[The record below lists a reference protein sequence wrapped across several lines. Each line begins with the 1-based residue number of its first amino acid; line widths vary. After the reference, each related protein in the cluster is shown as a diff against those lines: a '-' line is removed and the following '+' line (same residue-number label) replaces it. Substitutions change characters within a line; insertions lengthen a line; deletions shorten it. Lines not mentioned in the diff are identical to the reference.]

1 MSKKVKR
8 DPVKVM
14 LKWTILLAILAVIAF
29 VGGNMLTGYR
39 AQLLADKQAEVEEIN
54 AQRDEEYAVALAEFE
69 QASTSGANLAWPAQK
84 SEGWDV
90 VDLTN
95 YPLENAGRVTVSRQ
109 DLMYNG
115 MLLVNQ
121 WHSRPDD
128 FVDAEIVSV
137 GNYTGWKLAV
147 SDGNVKLFP
156 KAIDSLQAAVAAAA
170 EAGHK
175 DYMVSE
181 GYRSWEDQNALFQKR
196 MESLQSR
203 YSGDALIEQAKKH
216 VNYPGTSEFN
226 SGLSFTLRLY
236 NRDDASVGRPAYETT
251 AAGQW
256 MSENCW
262 KYGIVFRFPLADF
275 PLKGTVDKAFKTG
288 ISSELYLYRYVGRGN
303 AAVMHHLDLCL
314 EEYVEYLQAHP
325 HIAVFEDGT
334 LRYEIFRQYVGD
346 DVNSISL
353 ELAGKARS
361 YEASLDNMGG
371 VITVFEY

>member
-1 MSKKVKR
+1 MKKTVKR

-14 LKWTILLAILAVIAF
+14 LKWTIVLVIIAVAAYF
-29 VGGNMLTGYR
+29 LGNGITAYR
-39 AQLLADKQAEVEEIN
+39 TKLLADRQAEVEEIN
-54 AQRDEEYAVALAEFE
+54 RQRDEEYAVALAEFE
-69 QASTSGANLAWPAQK
+69 RASTSGANLAWPAQK
-84 SEGWDV
+84 TEGWDV

-95 YPLENAGRVTVSRQ
+95 YPLENPGRVTVSRQ

-128 FVDAEIVSV
+128 FVDSAVVSV
-137 GNYTGWKLAV
+137 GNYTGWKLPV
-147 SDGNVKLFP
+147 SDGNVRLFP
-156 KAIDSLQAAVAAAA
+156 KAIDALQAAVSAAA

-181 GYRSWEDQNALFQKR
+181 GYRSWEDQNAMFQSR
-196 MESLQSR
+196 MEQLQDR
-203 YSGDALIEQAKKH
+203 YSGNALVEQAKKY

-226 SGLSFTLRLY
+226 SGLAFTLRLY
-236 NRDDASVGRPAYETT
+236 NREDASVGRPDYHTT

-262 KYGIVFRFPLADF
+262 QYGIVFRFQLADF
-275 PLKGTVDKAFKTG
+275 PLKGSADKSFKTG
-288 ISSELYLYRYVGRGN
+288 ISSKLYLYRYVGKGN
-303 AAVMHHLDLCL
+303 ATVMHILDMCM
-314 EEYVEYLQAHP
+314 EEYVEYLQEHP
-325 HIAVFEDGT
+325 HIAVFQDGT
-334 LRYEIFRQYVGD
+334 LKYEIYRQYVGD

-353 ELAGKARS
+353 ELAGKARN

>member
-1 MSKKVKR
+1 MKKNVKR

-14 LKWTILLAILAVIAF
+14 LKWTIILAVIAVVAY
-29 VGGNMLTGYR
+29 VGGNLLTGYR
-39 AQLLADKQAEVEEIN
+39 AQLLADRQAAVEEIN
-54 AQRDEEYAVALAEFE
+54 RQRDQEYAVALAEFE
-69 QASTSGANLAWPAQK
+69 QANTSGGNLAWPAQRT
-84 SEGWDV
+84 EGWDV

-95 YPLENAGRVTVSRQ
+95 YPLENPGRVTVSRQ

-128 FVDAEIVSV
+128 FVDTEVVSV
-137 GNYTGWKLAV
+137 GNYTGWKLPV
-147 SDGNVKLFP
+147 SDGNVRLFP
-156 KAIDSLQAAVAAAA
+156 KAIDALQAAVAEAA

-181 GYRSWEDQNALFQKR
+181 GYRSWDDQNAMFQSR
-196 MESLQSR
+196 MEQLQGR
-203 YSGDALIEQAKKH
+203 YSGTALVEQAKKY

-226 SGLSFTLRLY
+226 SGLAFTLRLY
-236 NRDDASVGRPAYETT
+236 NREDASVGRPDYHTT

-262 KYGIVFRFPLADF
+262 KHGIVFRFQLADF
-275 PLKGTVDKAFKTG
+275 PLKGSADKSFKTG
-288 ISSELYLYRYVGRGN
+288 ISSQLYLYRYVGKGN
-303 AAVMHHLDLCL
+303 AAVMHVLDMCM
-314 EEYVEYLQAHP
+314 EEYVEYLQEHP
-325 HIAVFEDGT
+325 HIAVFQDGA
-334 LRYEIFRQYVGD
+334 LKYEIYRQYVGD
-346 DVNSISL
+346 DVTSIAL
-353 ELAGKARS
+353 ELAGKAKS

>member
-1 MSKKVKR
+1 MSKNVKR

-29 VGGNMLTGYR
+29 LGGSVLTEYR
-39 AQLLADKQAEVEEIN
+39 VQRLATIQAEVEAIN
-54 AQRDEEYAVALAEFE
+54 AERDQEYAVALAEFQ
-69 QASTSGANLAWPAQK
+69 QANTTGVNLAWPAQK
-84 SEGWDV
+84 TEGWDV

-109 DLMYNG
+109 DLMYSG

-137 GNYTGWKLAV
+137 GNYTGWKLPV

-156 KAIDSLQAAVAAAA
+156 KAIDALQAAVAAAA

-181 GYRSWEDQNALFQKR
+181 GYRSWEDQNTLFQRRVDQLKD
-196 MESLQSR
+196 R
-203 YSGDALIEQAKKH
+203 YNGDALIEQAKKS

-236 NRDDASVGRPAYETT
+236 NREDASVGRPAYETT

-262 KYGIVFRFPLADF
+262 KYGFIIHYPEGKQDVTGIIPEPWHFRFVGQAHAEMVTKSSLCYEEYMEMLRSHTIEDPYRFSGENGSWEVYYVPYTGGTMEVPVPKDRPYTVSGSNEGGF
-275 PLKGTVDKAFKTG
+275 IVTVD
-288 ISSELYLYRYVGRGN
+288 ISGS
-303 AAVMHHLDLCL
+303 
-314 EEYVEYLQAHP
+314 
-325 HIAVFEDGT
+325 
-334 LRYEIFRQYVGD
+334 
-346 DVNSISL
+346 
-353 ELAGKARS
+353 
-361 YEASLDNMGG
+361 
-371 VITVFEY
+371 